1 MGSKITRRASVQ
13 WRGDVGSGA
22 GTIALGSKAFEGPYS
37 LRSRVEDVP
46 QANPEELIGA
56 ASAACFS
63 MSLSDL
69 LSSRGTPPTSI
80 DTRARVVM
88 EEESSRYTITRIEL
102 DVVGDV
108 PGCDAET
115 FDRLAA
121 QAESTCPVSRALAE
135 PEIVLTSRLA
145 STKGAR

>member
-1 MGSKITRRASVQ
+1 MASRITRRASVE
-13 WRGDVGSGA
+13 WRGDVENGA

-56 ASAACFS
+56 ANAACFS

-69 LSSRGTPPTSI
+69 LSSQGTPPTSL
-80 DTRARVVM
+80 DTKARVVM
-88 EEESSRYTITRIEL
+88 EEESGRYSITRIEL
-102 DVVGDV
+102 DVVGEV

-121 QAESTCPVSRALAE
+121 QAEATCPVSRALAGTK
-135 PEIVLTSRLA
+135 IVLTSRLV
-145 STKGAR
+145 GEDAR

>member
-1 MGSKITRRASVQ
+1 MGSRITRRASVE
-13 WRGDVGSGA
+13 WRGDVESGA

-56 ASAACFS
+56 ANAACFT

-69 LSSRGTPPTSI
+69 LSSQGTAPTSL
-80 DTRARVVM
+80 DTKARVTM
-88 EEESSRYTITRIEL
+88 EEESGRYSITRIEL
-102 DVVGDV
+102 DVVGEV
-108 PGCDAET
+108 PGCDSET

-121 QAESTCPVSRALAE
+121 QAEATCPVSRALAGT
-135 PEIVLTSRLA
+135 EIVLTSRLV
-145 STKGAR
+145 SEGTR

>member
-1 MGSKITRRASVQ
+1 MGSRITRRASVE
-13 WRGDVGSGA
+13 WRGDVESGA
-22 GTIALGSKAFEGPYS
+22 GSIALGSKAFEGPYS

-56 ASAACFS
+56 ANAACFT

-69 LSSRGTPPTSI
+69 LSAEGTPPTSL
-80 DTRARVVM
+80 DTKARVTM
-88 EEESSRYTITRIEL
+88 EEESGRYTITRIEL

-108 PGCDAET
+108 PGCDKET

-121 QAESTCPVSRALAE
+121 QAKATCPVSRALAGT
-135 PEIVLTSRLA
+135 EIVLTSRLA
-145 STKGAR
+145 DEGTR